1 MTGLAAHKLT
11 CIKRDRVLFNELDFS
26 LARGELIY
34 LRGPNGAGK
43 TSLLRILTGLSEP
56 DNGEVRFNE
65 CNINAQRDEF
75 HRQMIYVGHKPG
87 INGALTAMENLQFW
101 CAQHQAPFDRNK
113 TYKVLSNL
121 GLVGMEDV
129 PVRMLSAG
137 QTRRVALARL
147 WLKEADFWILDEPF
161 TALDTDGIALLEK
174 HIQSHVANNGAVITT
189 SHQPLSEL
197 AGPHRELC
205 LEYNI

>member
-56 DNGEVRFNE
+56 DDGEVRFND
-65 CNINAQRDEF
+65 CNIATQREEF

-101 CAQHQAPFDRNK
+101 CAQHQALFDRNK

-197 AGPHRELC
+197 AGPQRELC